1 MKAFS
6 VSSAPARLK
15 AIPGTAFRNAR
26 GSAAILLATLLA
38 TVAADAEEVTLDACP
53 DPVRATI
60 QAHIHDGRL
69 DEINRLEVEDRVLFL
84 VEIDL
89 KGFRDLT
96 LHITGTGSL
105 QKSVEEIRLP
115 DLPQAVRNAVAKVL
129 EAKGRV
135 EEVEK
140 VVTEDRVE
148 YRVEIERPKVKD
160 VVYVFAEDG
169 TLLSQK

>member
-6 VSSAPARLK
+6 VSSVPARLK
-15 AIPGTAFRNAR
+15 AIHGAAFRNAR
-26 GSAAILLATLLA
+26 GLSAILLATVV
-38 TVAADAEEVTLDACP
+38 VANAEEVMLDACP

-60 QAHIHDGRL
+60 QAHVGDGRL

-148 YRVEIERPKVKD
+148 YRVEIERPKLKD
-160 VVYVFAEDG
+160 IVYVFAEDG

>member
-1 MKAFS
+1 MKAFT

-15 AIPGTAFRNAR
+15 AIPGRAFLNAR
-26 GSAAILLATLLA
+26 GSAAILLATFLA

-69 DEINRLEVEDRVLFL
+69 DEINRLEVRTGSFSRGDRFERVPRP
-84 VEIDL
+84 DASHH
-89 KGFRDLT
+89 RNR
-96 LHITGTGSL
+96 SL